1 MFWWKYE
8 LILIGQV
15 AARQIVT
22 AIVYT
27 AFIGDLNALRIL
39 NLATDFDPIVFWN
52 LVCRFSLHN
61 YSRNNSELPMV
72 IADIVSAFGK
82 INIV

>member
-1 MFWWKYE
+1 MLVWRGLLFWWKYE
-8 LILIGQV
+8 LIRIGQV

-39 NLATDFDPIVFWN
+39 NLATDFDPIVF
-52 LVCRFSLHN
+52 
-61 YSRNNSELPMV
+61 
-72 IADIVSAFGK
+72 
-82 INIV
+82 